1 MAICTFTR
9 QPIKSE
15 DFNRVPIDISVFRRA
30 VDKFLDAVV
39 AEPPPPPKDSGAF
52 GIMLMEPL
60 GSTLV
65 GGYSLSE
72 WYEKRLTTDQR
83 RFVDHDLQTPVRLK
97 GAAGTGKTL
106 SMAVKC
112 LRDVYKFEDQGF
124 AKRVAFLTHSVALA
138 QDVLPGMFSTFDHS
152 MRWTELSKATLFLG
166 SIYEL
171 ARDLLQ
177 YERKELKPLS
187 IDGQEGREF
196 QALLIN
202 DAINDCLKNTK
213 FAVRDLPQC
222 SPELADWI
230 KDVSRRAGLIAEL
243 MNEFSCVVDAEN
255 IRKGTPAAETYLR
268 EQREQW
274 QMPLQTPK
282 DKMVVLDIHERYCAA
297 LEASHVLSMGQ
308 MIADFNRYMLTHEW
322 RQLRE
327 KLGYDVV
334 FVDEFHYFNRAERMT
349 LHNLF
354 RRQAVTEGRLPLFMA
369 SAGTHRCVFGAHPRG
384 RRQHIQERWCGRN

>member
-1 MAICTFTR
+1 MHSSAFCMLGSRTSNTGFPSRSNGDLSMMGVYYQFMPSRKRLARDSGSILKGPPKGVAICTFTR

-138 QDVLPGMFSTFDHS
+138 QDVLPGMFSTWPAPGSED
-152 MRWTELSKATLFLG
+152 TELGVLMEPEVGHGETEVYS
-166 SIYEL
+166 
-171 ARDLLQ
+171 RV
-177 YERKELKPLS
+177 
-187 IDGQEGREF
+187 
-196 QALLIN
+196 QA
-202 DAINDCLKNTK
+202 
-213 FAVRDLPQC
+213 
-222 SPELADWI
+222 
-230 KDVSRRAGLIAEL
+230 
-243 MNEFSCVVDAEN
+243 
-255 IRKGTPAAETYLR
+255 
-268 EQREQW
+268 
-274 QMPLQTPK
+274 
-282 DKMVVLDIHERYCAA
+282 
-297 LEASHVLSMGQ
+297 
-308 MIADFNRYMLTHEW
+308 
-322 RQLRE
+322 
-327 KLGYDVV
+327 
-334 FVDEFHYFNRAERMT
+334 
-349 LHNLF
+349 
-354 RRQAVTEGRLPLFMA
+354 
-369 SAGTHRCVFGAHPRG
+369 
-384 RRQHIQERWCGRN
+384 